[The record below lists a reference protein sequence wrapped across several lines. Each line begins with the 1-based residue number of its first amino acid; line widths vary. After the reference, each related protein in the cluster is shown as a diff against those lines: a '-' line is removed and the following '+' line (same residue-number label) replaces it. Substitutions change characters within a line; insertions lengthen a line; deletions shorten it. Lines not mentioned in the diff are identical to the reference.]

1 LRNQARRFSATMFV
15 RNTDN
20 WLAGSPF
27 LFLVVLASIIFLVGL
42 GRRHLWDGQTRE
54 AGIMAEM
61 ARSKDYVVPRLNGQP
76 FLEKPPLYYW
86 IASPVLR
93 LLGENTYSAKIPS
106 ALAAIGGVILVF
118 ILGRKMGFS
127 PSTAFLSAWV
137 LATSAEYWSL
147 GRQCMIDM
155 TLCLFITGAMLCFF
169 QASRPETGGILWRA
183 GFVLSLACAVLTK
196 GLIGLAIP
204 LSALTVW
211 LLVKKEFSLRTWFL
225 LVFGVVLSLVPVAF
239 WIYLLCRQLGGNMVY
254 EAMLANNFGRFTGSY
269 AEHVGPFYFYLVK
282 FPPQLFPWLLFLPMA
297 FIFHWREIRRRGK
310 ESPSLFALV
319 WFVVPFL
326 LLCIA
331 AGKRTVYLLPLYPA
345 AALFVGQAVGAALEG
360 RGNSTS
366 WFRIP
371 VGILVWTVILAP
383 LGFICMYVY
392 FKQPFSGWLL
402 LCVLGLCMG
411 IWAQRRLSRE
421 NLKGFLVVLAPAL
434 LAVYLAFDTSIAPI
448 FNKKN
453 SVEPLF
459 EYCRGLQSEGVRIA
473 LVRPKEHMSGAAVF
487 YLGSPV
493 QALAGREDIERFLT
507 SEPGTAVVAYDTQ
520 LQDLSDVEILKS
532 FKMDDDRIVVAA
544 HKAAYGE

>member
-1 LRNQARRFSATMFV
+1 MFV

-20 WLAGSPF
+20 RLAGSLF
-27 LFLVVLASIIFLVGL
+27 LSLVVLASIIFLVGL
-42 GRRHLWDGQTRE
+42 GRRHLWSGETRE

-61 ARSKDYVVPRLNGQP
+61 ARSKDFVVPRLNGQP

-106 ALAAIGGVILVF
+106 ALAAIGGVVLIF
-118 ILGRKMGFS
+118 ILGQKMGFS

-169 QASRPETGGILWRA
+169 QASRDATNGILWRA
-183 GFVLSLACAVLTK
+183 GFVLSLACAVMTK
-196 GLIGLAIP
+196 GLVGLAIP

-211 LLVKKEFSLRTWFL
+211 LLAKKKFSFRAWFVL
-225 LVFGVVLSLVPVAF
+225 AFGAVLCLVPVAI

-254 EAMLANNFGRFTGSY
+254 KAMLANNFGRFTGGY
-269 AEHVGPFYFYLVK
+269 PEHVGPFYYYLMK
-282 FPPQLFPWLLFLPMA
+282 FPPQFLPWVLFLPMA
-297 FIFHWREIRRRGK
+297 CIFHFREIRRQGK
-310 ESPSLFALV
+310 ESPSLFILA

-326 LLCIA
+326 LLCIS

-345 AALFVGQAVGAALEG
+345 AALFVGQAIGAVLEG
-360 RGNSTS
+360 RENPTS

-383 LGFICMYVY
+383 LGFICVYIY
-392 FKQPFSGWLL
+392 FKQPFTGWLL

-411 IWAQRRLSRE
+411 IWAQRRLSKE
-421 NLKGFLVVLAPAL
+421 NLKGFLALLAPAL

-448 FNKKN
+448 FNEKN
-453 SVEPLF
+453 SVEPVF
-459 EYCRGLQSEGVRIA
+459 KYCRSLKSEGIRIA
-473 LVRPKEHMSGAAVF
+473 IVHPKEHLSGAAVF
-487 YLGSPV
+487 YLGSCVP
-493 QALAGREDIERFLT
+493 ALADKDDIETFLI
-507 SEPGTAVVAYDTQ
+507 SDPNTAVVAHDTQ
-520 LQDLSDVEILKS
+520 LQNLSDVEILKS
-532 FKMDDDRIVVAA
+532 FRIDDDRIVVAA
-544 HKAAYGE
+544 HKAVNGEQDRENRPQD